1 MLSNFLNLR
10 TYTYSANKTKRMSSL
25 LPTCTFIG
33 CCYWNLESESADNL
47 WIPKRTASTDGR
59 SFGWD
64 LLARMQWPRFRGSS
78 AHFPTVSTSSTTNAV
93 VNKGRGVGFTSWWWL
108 VMMMLGSVT
117 QGAVIT
123 IKRGQRHVKFD
134 WVSISLKIWQSH
146 QIVCWSEI
154 RFWCFKTV
162 FIVRSAWKLS

>member
-78 AHFPTVSTSSTTNAV
+78 ADFPTVSTSSTTNAV

-117 QGAVIT
+117 LYALPRSCHHNKT
-123 IKRGQRHVKFD
+123 RAAAR
-134 WVSISLKIWQSH
+134 
-146 QIVCWSEI
+146 EI
-154 RFWCFKTV
+154 RLGEYLVEDLTKPPNCLLKWNKILV
-162 FIVRSAWKLS
+162 F